1 MVITA
6 MAGIISTYTYVPWYI
21 IPIVFI
27 FGILGVGVIGAFIL
41 RYNGE
46 LTEANFLTLIIEI
59 LNALLTQNRNLRQ
72 CTTQLWAIP

>member
-1 MVITA
+1 
-6 MAGIISTYTYVPWYI
+6 MAAIISAYVPWYI

-46 LTEANFLTLIIEI
+46 LSESNFLTLIIETYKRI
-59 LNALLTQNRNLRQ
+59 PLLIRGKRDLNTRE
-72 CTTQLWAIP
+72 TP